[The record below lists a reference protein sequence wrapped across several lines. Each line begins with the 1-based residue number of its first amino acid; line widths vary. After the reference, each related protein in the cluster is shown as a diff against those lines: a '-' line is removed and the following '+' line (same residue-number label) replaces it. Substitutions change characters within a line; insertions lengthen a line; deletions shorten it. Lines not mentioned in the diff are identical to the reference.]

1 MCPVLIPGTH
11 GSYLIWKKKCL
22 YRHVKIWN
30 LDMKRLY
37 WIIQEGPKS
46 SDEVP
51 CRFRNREGTDIERWP
66 QEIRIQL
73 QCFLHKFLK
82 PLLHDRVYPK
92 ERTIQVP
99 VSKAQTVTL
108 FGNRDF
114 IDIINLEW
122 CHISLVCRNPV
133 TGILTKRK
141 ERGRS
146 EQTQSERIPCAYKRG
161 SWNNVSIRQGRPGD
175 FQHQKLWSFLLV
187 FEGFTAWPIP
197 WLQTSSPPKY
207 VRE

>member
-1 MCPVLIPGTH
+1 
-11 GSYLIWKKKCL
+11 
-22 YRHVKIWN
+22 
-30 LDMKRLY
+30 MKRLY

-82 PLLHDRVYPK
+82 PLLHDREYPK
-92 ERTIQVP
+92 GRPVQVP

-114 IDIINLEW
+114 RDIVNLE
-122 CHISLVCRNPV
+122 
-133 TGILTKRK
+133 
-141 ERGRS
+141 
-146 EQTQSERIPCAYKRG
+146 
-161 SWNNVSIRQGRPGD
+161 
-175 FQHQKLWSFLLV
+175 
-187 FEGFTAWPIP
+187 
-197 WLQTSSPPKY
+197 
-207 VRE
+207 